1 MKYDG
6 KYAFQLLDDLVEH
19 DEVFLVIKHDAPD
32 LQTKLF
38 HYCLLE
44 DEGLAEVSA
53 FYVPEENAAEDAPLV
68 TQYHV
73 RLTAKGW
80 NYHSDESGDGDE

>member
-6 KYAFQLLDDLVEH
+6 KYAFELLNDLVEH

-32 LQTKLF
+32 LQARLF

-53 FYVPEENAAEDAPLV
+53 FYVPEEGMTEDAPLV

-80 NYHSDESGDGDE
+80 NYYSEEAGDEDD